1 MDAGLHCTLPMR
13 LFRFSCIGLSRL
25 VSVYFLSQNIIHSN
39 SPTLFMRSAEQ
50 VNDAGSCL
58 HYTRCCIALV
68 LYSAYAPVARLADR
82 TFMQGVIGWSHH
94 PPARL
99 PVWGAP
105 ICISE
110 DEQLYHRTTQVRLI
124 TLPMSTMRK
133 QHVGQATASTTICMW
148 VQTADSKSQVRFLI
162 C

>member
-25 VSVYFLSQNIIHSN
+25 VSAYLLSQNTIHSN

-82 TFMQGVIGWSHH
+82 TMQGVIGWSHH
-94 PPARL
+94 PRPGSPRGEL
-99 PVWGAP
+99 LSVF
-105 ICISE
+105 SE

-133 QHVGQATASTTICMW
+133 QHVGQATASTTTCMW
-148 VQTADSKSQVRFLI
+148 IQTAGSRSQVRFLI